1 MATPVLSRLSRVL
14 VWAKAGSA
22 NPNVRS
28 NSDNFFIPLLV
39 GGERATLQQS
49 QTAKPQQSETVRQL
63 QVVGVFPVG
72 VVDAPQL
79 TARLRS
85 HVHAHAWP
93 FTRNRLREDVSA
105 TQNART
111 VSGVSGAWSME
122 SNP

>member
-1 MATPVLSRLSRVL
+1 
-14 VWAKAGSA
+14 
-22 NPNVRS
+22 VRS

-39 GGERATLQQS
+39 GANRATLQQS
-49 QTAKPQQSETVRQL
+49 QTAKPQQSETIRQI

-79 TARLRS
+79 TARPRS

-111 VSGVSGAWSME
+111 VSGVSSAWSME